1 MKNLKIKKTIIYIFV
16 LVFIGCENQS
26 LNREEYIDPHIIFSS
41 RRWWNYDIFIADI
54 YNGNMTQITKNK
66 WIDFNP
72 SISRDSKKISFVSDR
87 DGNREIYIFELEWMD
102 GYYQWR
108 ARNLKNITNSIEHDW
123 TPVFSPTEDKI
134 VFSTFFPNQDNYD
147 IFIMNEDGTEK
158 KKTLLIH
165 LDMKNFPNFLLMV
178 VSLSIKVGTKQKW
191 IFIF

>member
-123 TPVFSPTEDKI
+123 TPVFSP
-134 VFSTFFPNQDNYD
+134 QR
-147 IFIMNEDGTEK
+147 
-158 KKTLLIH
+158 
-165 LDMKNFPNFLLMV
+165 
-178 VSLSIKVGTKQKW
+178 IK
-191 IFIF
+191 